1 MPLLVERRIDMDTG
15 DGFDIFAEEFND
27 FLEGVGL
34 DAEVVAPC
42 GYSWTPVP

>member
-34 DAEVVAPC
+34 DAR
-42 GYSWTPVP
+42 WLPVRLQLDTGP